1 MIKTIYIVL
10 FFATFG
16 LLAQNQ
22 IADENINTLIEKYS
36 SDLTIK
42 CDIDIKIDVEGMVIP
57 DKQIYVE
64 FEEGSKPI
72 VKGKGLALL
81 PKKGIVGHFKELFST
96 PLQPIFLSKKGN
108 NLVYKLVSLEQKS
121 DWITADIEFDENS
134 FLIYKATIN
143 TRKQGTFYSEHFYKD
158 NIFPSKSIITFN
170 IKKFNI
176 PLKFVGRS
184 DNTTKTQLKDEEVL
198 GKITLM
204 YTYL

>member
-1 MIKTIYIVL
+1 MKKVIYIVL
-10 FFATFG
+10 LFTSFG

-22 IADENINTLIEKYS
+22 FADENINALIEKYS
-36 SDLTIK
+36 SDLAIK
-42 CDIDIKIDVEGMVIP
+42 CDIDINIDVEGMVIP

-64 FEEGSKPI
+64 FEEGKKPI

-81 PKKGIVGHFKELFST
+81 PKKGIVGQFNELFT
-96 PLQPIFLSKKGN
+96 TLLQPIFLSKKGN
-108 NLVYKLVSLEQKS
+108 YLVYKLVSLEQNS
-121 DWITADIEFDENS
+121 DWITADIVFDES
-134 FLIYKATIN
+134 SLLIYEATIN
-143 TRKQGTFYSEHFYKD
+143 TRKQGTFHSEHFYND

-184 DNTTKTQLKDEEVL
+184 DNTSKHQKKDKEVL